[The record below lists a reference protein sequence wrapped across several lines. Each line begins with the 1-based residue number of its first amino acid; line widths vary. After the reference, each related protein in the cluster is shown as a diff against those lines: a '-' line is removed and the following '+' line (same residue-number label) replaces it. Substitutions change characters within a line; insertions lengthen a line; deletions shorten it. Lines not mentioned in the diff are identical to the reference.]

1 VKIFFAFFI
10 YLFIYLFFFLNFVV
24 GALDP
29 LETKLYCPERS
40 NVRYEPSV
48 HLFAGYMA
56 YETVA
61 QIVDLALLVRQDN
74 LACPGSPFSRYMP
87 ATGYST
93 RHSVDCRQVRTE

>member
-1 VKIFFAFFI
+1 M
-10 YLFIYLFFFLNFVV
+10 L
-24 GALDP
+24 LDP
-29 LETKLYCPERS
+29 LETDRQTELYCTERS
-40 NVRYEPSV
+40 NLHYELSV

-93 RHSVDCRQVRTE
+93 RHSVDCRQVRTEWHSLAVHSVFLL

>member
-1 VKIFFAFFI
+1 MQ
-10 YLFIYLFFFLNFVV
+10 
-24 GALDP
+24 
-29 LETKLYCPERS
+29 
-40 NVRYEPSV
+40 YEPSV
-48 HLFAGYMA
+48 HLFTGYMA

-74 LACPGSPFSRYMP
+74 LVCPGSPFSRYMP